1 MVLTFFLASLFVLAA
16 LSFSLLAAF
25 AVGFSFLATFA
36 FSLLAAVAFTL
47 AFGFLVAGA
56 VFRADAV
63 FAVGGQ
69 ADTVRTGHL
78 AVMHTSLVSLLHL
91 AGVLCG
97 GVFCRGVAVAGN
109 HSECES
115 DSEESGH

>member
-16 LSFSLLAAF
+16 FSFSLLAAF
-25 AVGFSFLATFA
+25 AVGFSILATFA

-63 FAVGGQ
+63 FAVGGE
-69 ADTVRTGHL
+69 ANTVGTSHL
-78 AVMHTSLVSLLHL
+78 AVMHASLFSLFHF
-91 AGVLCG
+91 AGVGCCG
-97 GVFCRGVAVAGN
+97 IF
-109 HSECES
+109 S
-115 DSEESGH
+115 